1 VAPRRG
7 ADEELGMIGNYAAFA
22 MRCAIS
28 VSVYALATY
37 VGRLF

>member
-1 VAPRRG
+1 MG
-7 ADEELGMIGNYAAFA
+7 DFAAFA